1 MSLCATV
8 GCGFSGRRWSPRSPF
23 YDTRSGGGG
32 SNVCLAVEEVRV
44 VVFKVR

>member
-1 MSLCATV
+1 MSRAARYLV
-8 GCGFSGRRWSPRSPF
+8 RSLQQPF
-23 YDTRSGGGG
+23 CDICSGGGG